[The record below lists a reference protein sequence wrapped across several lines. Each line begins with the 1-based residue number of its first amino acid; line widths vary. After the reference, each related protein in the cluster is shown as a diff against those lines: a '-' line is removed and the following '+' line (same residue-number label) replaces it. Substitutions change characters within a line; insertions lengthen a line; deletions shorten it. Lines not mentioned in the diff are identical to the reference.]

1 MKLFTKEILRKMPK
15 LYEMDGKPK
24 NEVRIQA
31 KLFNPVGAA
40 TWYITEYD
48 PEEKIAFGFANLGDD
63 QNAELGYISIEELE
77 NLRLPYGLKIERDRY
92 FEATLEDVMTFKKR

>member
-15 LYEMDGKPK
+15 LYDTDGKPK
-24 NEVRIQA
+24 NEVKVQA
-31 KLFNPVGAA
+31 KLFNPCGAA
-40 TWYITEYD
+40 TWYITEYS
-48 PEEKIAFGFANLGDD
+48 PEEKIAFGFSNLGDD

-92 FEATLEDVMTFKKR
+92 FEATLEEVMTFKKR